1 MTTNKGELMILW
13 TFWYVSIFTLLLA
26 CATKAISAWQ
36 MVVSQLKVSYCVQSP
51 IHSLCQVASNNLSC
65 LLNRFLPYLDSNP
78 LFAPFSLPP
87 LFISLPFAFPNI
99 LPTWLPFEIFS
110 FMPIGRSHQLNF
122 NRCWLLSL
130 LYRLGDNTEGPSPPE
145 WPPLFRVSHPG
156 SPFKIVAKKRGPDV
170 IPKRRLPGSGA
181 LCLIE

>member
-87 LFISLPFAFPNI
+87 PFISLPFAFPNI

-130 LYRLGDNTEGPSPPE
+130 LYRLGDNTEGPSPQSGHPFLG
-145 WPPLFRVSHPG
+145 WPTPVLPS
-156 SPFKIVAKKRGPDV
+156 KLL
-170 IPKRRLPGSGA
+170 PKNA
-181 LCLIE
+181 AQT